1 MYSLIIKRES
11 SILKIQDRDS
21 ISRLSH
27 QIESFFRLT
36 FLTFSTFFD
45 RLNWVKRSWIKLWI
59 RNDIDRKIEN
69 KTKLLKDI
77 DRG

>member
-21 ISRLSH
+21 ISRMSH

-45 RLNWVKRSWIKLWI
+45 RLNWVKDL
-59 RNDIDRKIEN
+59 E
-69 KTKLLKDI
+69 
-77 DRG
+77 